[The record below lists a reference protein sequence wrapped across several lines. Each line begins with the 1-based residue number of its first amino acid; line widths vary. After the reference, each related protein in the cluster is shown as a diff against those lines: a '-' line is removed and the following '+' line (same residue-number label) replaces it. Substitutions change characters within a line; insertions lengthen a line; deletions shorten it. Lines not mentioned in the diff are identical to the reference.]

1 MCFELPVCRRPS
13 GLGCFQ
19 DHHHQRKGDG
29 GTGGGGGNGGRGRPA
44 RERLTLQ
51 TRYCPFLCQ
60 WCNLFL
66 AIQGMVQREGVSA
79 STAPTCDSSLG
90 SDGRMLMVALASFI
104 VGALALAAF
113 MFVSNRN
120 IRFRFRGCKCPMCHR
135 KPRYKDV
142 GSLATSSTGSSEI
155 RLVRDKAE
163 VTYAMK
169 SCVVADTD
177 HANDALGE
185 AELLLR
191 CRHRFI
197 VRVLDLFFHESDLG
211 LELRLVMEYHER
223 GDLFSQMERSWKASL
238 VSEALVMSYAVPI
251 FYGLS
256 YLHGRGIV
264 HRDMK
269 LENILIGNDGLPR
282 IADFGLSN
290 KKRGSRFAPG
300 FVGTTG
306 FAAPEIVK
314 GKSYT
319 EACDIWSV
327 GVMLFTMATWLDL
340 LQFLKDNGLSKETD
354 TEAAAA
360 IARRPTATL
369 AAIMGALS
377 GMPCIA
383 ALTQACLN
391 VKPKLRPK
399 PKDLLKLPLCRKHVS
414 EFNRVHGDQPRA
426 LSALRRND
434 SDSDGH
440 GYKSP

>member
-1 MCFELPVCRRPS
+1 MC
-13 GLGCFQ
+13 Q
-19 DHHHQRKGDG
+19 
-29 GTGGGGGNGGRGRPA
+29 
-44 RERLTLQ
+44 
-51 TRYCPFLCQ
+51 
-60 WCNLFL
+60 
-66 AIQGMVQREGVSA
+66 
-79 STAPTCDSSLG
+79 
-90 SDGRMLMVALASFI
+90 
-104 VGALALAAF
+104 
-113 MFVSNRN
+113 
-120 IRFRFRGCKCPMCHR
+120 R
-135 KPRYKDV
+135 KPRYRDF
-142 GSLATSSTGSSEI
+142 GSLAASATGSSEI
-155 RLVRDKAE
+155 RLVRDKADQ
-163 VTYAMK
+163 TYAMK
-169 SCVVADTD
+169 TCIVADTD

-197 VRVLDLFFHESDLG
+197 VRVLDLFFHESDAG
-211 LELRLVMEYHER
+211 LQLRLVMQYHER

-238 VSEALVMSYAVPI
+238 VTEALVMSYSVPI

-256 YLHGRGIV
+256 YLHSRGIV

-319 EACDIWSV
+319 EACDVWSV
-327 GVMLFTMATWLDL
+327 GVMLFTMSTWLDL
-340 LQFLKDNGLSKETD
+340 LQFLKDNGLSKESD
-354 TEAAAA
+354 SEPAAA

-369 AAIMGALS
+369 AAIAGALS

-383 ALTQACLN
+383 ALTQSCLA

-399 PKDLLKLPLCRKHVS
+399 PKDLLKQPLCRKYVS
-414 EFNRVHGDQPRA
+414 EFNRIHGDQPRA
-426 LSALRRND
+426 SSALPRND
-434 SDSDGH
+434 SDTDGH
-440 GYKSP
+440 GYTSP

>member
-1 MCFELPVCRRPS
+1 MDVR
-13 GLGCFQ
+13 
-19 DHHHQRKGDG
+19 H
-29 GTGGGGGNGGRGRPA
+29 N
-44 RERLTLQ
+44 
-51 TRYCPFLCQ
+51 
-60 WCNLFL
+60 
-66 AIQGMVQREGVSA
+66 GVSSA
-79 STAPTCDSSLG
+79 APACDSSNG
-90 SDGRMLMVALASFI
+90 SDRHTLMVALASFI
-104 VGALALAAF
+104 VGALALAIF
-113 MFVSNRN
+113 MYVSNRD
-120 IRFRFRGCKCPMCHR
+120 IRFRFRGCKCPMCQR
-135 KPRYKDV
+135 KPRYKDI
-142 GSLATSSTGSSEI
+142 GSLATSATGSSEI
-155 RLVRDKAE
+155 RLVRDKAD

-197 VRVLDLFFHESDLG
+197 VRVLDLFFHESDVG
-211 LELRLVMEYHER
+211 LQLRLIMEYHER
-223 GDLFSQMERSWKASL
+223 GDLFSQIERSWGASL
-238 VSEALVMSYAVPI
+238 VSEEVVMSYAVPI
-251 FYGLS
+251 LYGLS
-256 YLHGRGIV
+256 YLHSRGIV

-319 EACDIWSV
+319 EACDVWSV

-340 LQFLKDNGLSKETD
+340 LQFLKDKGLSKETD

-369 AAIMGALS
+369 AAIADALAR
-377 GMPCIA
+377 MPCIA
-383 ALTQACLN
+383 SLTQACLN

-399 PKDLLKLPLCRKHVS
+399 PRDLLKLPLCRKYVS
-414 EFNRVHGDQPRA
+414 DFNRVHGEQARA
-426 LSALRRND
+426 HSVLPRND

-440 GYKSP
+440 GYRSP

>member
-1 MCFELPVCRRPS
+1 
-13 GLGCFQ
+13 
-19 DHHHQRKGDG
+19 
-29 GTGGGGGNGGRGRPA
+29 
-44 RERLTLQ
+44 
-51 TRYCPFLCQ
+51 
-60 WCNLFL
+60 L
-66 AIQGMVQREGVSA
+66 AI
-79 STAPTCDSSLG
+79 
-90 SDGRMLMVALASFI
+90 
-104 VGALALAAF
+104 F
-113 MFVSNRN
+113 MFLSNRD
-120 IRFRFRGCKCPMCHR
+120 IRFRFRGCKCPMCQR
-135 KPRYKDV
+135 KPRFKDV
-142 GSLATSSTGSSEI
+142 GSLATSASGSSEI

-163 VTYAMK
+163 HTYAMK
-169 SCVVADTD
+169 TCVVADTD

-197 VRVLDLFFHESDLG
+197 VRVLDLFFHESDTG
-211 LELRLVMEYHER
+211 LQLRLIMEYHEL
-223 GDLFSQMERSWKASL
+223 GDLFSQIERSWKASL
-238 VSEALVMSYAVPI
+238 VTEALVMSYAVPI

-256 YLHGRGIV
+256 YLHSRGIV

-319 EACDIWSV
+319 EACDVWSV

-340 LQFLKDNGLSKETD
+340 LQFLKDNGLSKESD
-354 TEAAAA
+354 TEAAAV
-360 IARRPTATL
+360 IARRPTAAL
-369 AAIMGALS
+369 AAISSALS

-383 ALTQACLN
+383 ALTQACLV

-399 PKDLLKLPLCRKHVS
+399 PKDLLKQPLCRKYVS
-414 EFNRVHGDQPRA
+414 EFNRIHGEQTRPS
-426 LSALRRND
+426 SAFSRNE
-434 SDSDGH
+434 SDTDGH
-440 GYKSP
+440 GYTSP